1 MKVVQSWKRNSPDTV
16 TGESITLTV
25 LYSSFDKEEIDELE
39 KNMAQGITITEIN
52 KKENEE
58 K

>member
-1 MKVVQSWKRNSPDTV
+1 MKVVQSWKRNTPDTV

-39 KNMAQGITITEIN
+39 KNMAKGIVITETK